1 MWMGPRFSLFE
12 ALVRRDPSP
21 PMGPMPFRRGAM
33 NESSG
38 PSGRKNAWWVETRPT
53 ILIPSSFLE
62 APMTAWSIDHAR
74 KTYSIPHWAEGYF
87 DIDAQG
93 RIRVQPR
100 GADSAG
106 AALTEIVDAAQA
118 QGAKLPLLL
127 RFPEILGDR
136 LGKLQAAFA
145 QAQKDWDYAGG
156 YTAVYP
162 IKVNQHA
169 GVAGTLATH
178 AGEGFGLEAGSKPE
192 LMAVLALSRPGGLIV
207 CNGYKDREYIRLA
220 LIGRKL
226 GMETFIV
233 VEKPSELS
241 LVMEEAK
248 ALGVTPGLG
257 VRMRLASLGAGKWQN
272 SGGDKAKF
280 GLSPR
285 QVLDLWKSL
294 RDSGMSDCLGLLH
307 FHMGSQISNVRDIA
321 NGMREA
327 TRYFVEL
334 SKLGAK
340 ISHVDVGGGLGI
352 DYEGTRSRSYCSIN
366 YGILQYASSIVQ
378 PLAEAC
384 EANGIAPPRVVT
396 ECGRSM
402 TAHHAVLIANVSEVE
417 RAPEGRVPPAHDDEA
432 MVIRHLR
439 EIYDEISTRPAVELF
454 HEAQH
459 HHSEGLS
466 LYALG
471 QIDLT
476 ARARLDDL
484 FYAIAHAVHARL
496 SYDEKS
502 HRDLLDELNERL
514 VDKYFVNFSLFES
527 MPDVWAIDQVFPIAP
542 IERLNEKPE
551 RRGVIADLTCDS
563 DGKIDTYVENEDL
576 DSSLPLHAPR
586 PGERYRLGFFLVG
599 AYQEILGDIHNL
611 FGDTDVVEVRVND
624 NGFKLAQQRRG
635 DTTDVMLDY
644 VGYKIDD
651 LRRIYRAKVGSV
663 DLSKGEAARLN
674 EALELGL
681 TSYTYLSDEP
691 L

>member
-1 MWMGPRFSLFE
+1 
-12 ALVRRDPSP
+12 
-21 PMGPMPFRRGAM
+21 
-33 NESSG
+33 
-38 PSGRKNAWWVETRPT
+38 
-53 ILIPSSFLE
+53 
-62 APMTAWSIDHAR
+62 MTAWSIDHAR

-87 DIDAQG
+87 DVDGAGRVSVRPQG
-93 RIRVQPR
+93 PSGPTLVLP
-100 GADSAG
+100 
-106 AALTEIVDAAQA
+106 EVVDAALA
-118 QGAKLPLLL
+118 NGAKLPLLV
-127 RFPEILGDR
+127 RFPDILGDR
-136 LGKLQAAFA
+136 LRKLQEAFA
-145 QAQKDWDYAGG
+145 SAQAAWDYAGG

-169 GVAGTLATH
+169 GVAGTLASH
-178 AGEGFGLEAGSKPE
+178 AGDGFGLEAGSKPE

-226 GMETFIV
+226 GLQTFIV
-233 VEKPSELS
+233 VEKPSELP
-241 LVMEEAK
+241 LVLEEAK

-285 QVLDLWKSL
+285 QVLDLWKAL

-340 ISHVDVGGGLGI
+340 ITHVDVGGGLGI
-352 DYEGTRSRSYCSIN
+352 DYEGTRSRSECSIN
-366 YGILQYASSIVQ
+366 YGVVQYANSIVQ
-378 PLAEAC
+378 PIAEAC
-384 EANGIAPPRVVT
+384 EANGFAPPRLVT
-396 ECGRSM
+396 ECGRAM
-402 TAHHAVLIANVSEVE
+402 TAHHAVLVTNVSEVE

-432 MVIRHLR
+432 TVIRHLR
-439 EIYDEISTRPAVELF
+439 EIHGEIDQRPAVELF

-471 QIDLT
+471 QLDLVG
-476 ARARLDDL
+476 RARLDDL
-484 FYAIAHAVHARL
+484 FYAIAHAVRARL
-496 SYDEKS
+496 TYDEKS

-527 MPDVWAIDQVFPIAP
+527 MPDVWAIDQVFPITP
-542 IERLNEKPE
+542 IERLDERPD

-576 DSSLPLHAPR
+576 DSSLPLHSLR
-586 PGERYRLGFFLVG
+586 HGERYRIGFFLVG

-611 FGDTDVVEVRVND
+611 FGDTDAIEVRPD
-624 NGFKLAQQRRG
+624 GDGFRVTQQRKG

-644 VGYKIDD
+644 VGYRLDD
-651 LRRIYRAKVGSV
+651 LRAAYRGKVAAASLPA
-663 DLSKGEAARLN
+663 DESARLN
-674 EALELGL
+674 DALEAGL
-681 TSYTYLSDEP
+681 TAYTYLSDEP
-691 L
+691 LG